1 MHRTTSPVRTRT
13 RHRVLCS
20 FHMLR
25 LMIHTRPCR
34 TMGLAGISIIPKRFD
49 PTHQVRISARSN
61 MPQPLGRSIRPVS
74 VPQSNYISGRHSR
87 RLGTVYLSRDRRRQ
101 LAQWAARDS
110 LMCGSWRGAPC
121 APRPFLPD
129 PVCTHAA
136 ASPARGH
143 ATRRGREACVSAVAH
158 RARYGG

>member
-74 VPQSNYISGRHSR
+74 VPQSNYISGRHSSR
-87 RLGTVYLSRDRRRQ
+87 SGTVYLSRDRR
-101 LAQWAARDS
+101 
-110 LMCGSWRGAPC
+110 G
-121 APRPFLPD
+121 APRPMGRAGQPD
-129 PVCTHAA
+129 VRLLERRPMPPLGHF
-136 ASPARGH
+136 SLIRFARVARQAPSAG
-143 ATRRGREACVSAVAH
+143 TRGVGDGKLA
-158 RARYGG
+158 